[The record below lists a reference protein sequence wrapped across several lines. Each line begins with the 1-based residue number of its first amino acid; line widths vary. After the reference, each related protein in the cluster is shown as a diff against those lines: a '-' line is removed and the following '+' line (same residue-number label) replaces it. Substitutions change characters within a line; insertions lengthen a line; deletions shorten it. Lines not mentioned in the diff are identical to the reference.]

1 MTSMLEIYEGLLFAI
16 LFFMETETL
25 ETIWNQIVSQRKGS
39 KSNPAN
45 HKQYMHTMLVG
56 VILLFI
62 VSLLIGVSG
71 FKRMFQGYTYSWFAG
86 SNVIA
91 NWTGAIITV
100 LVYFIL
106 TIIAWVIIS
115 LIMAKKIK
123 HSKQLK

>member
-16 LFFMETETL
+16 LFFMEAETL
-25 ETIWNQIVSQRKGS
+25 ETIWNQIVSQ
-39 KSNPAN
+39 SNPPN

-56 VILLFI
+56 IILVFI

-71 FKRMFQGYTYSWFAG
+71 FKRMFQGYTWSWFAG
-86 SNVIA
+86 SDVIA
-91 NWTGAIITV
+91 NWTGAIIMV

-106 TIIAWVIIS
+106 TIIAWVILSI
-115 LIMAKKIK
+115 IMTKKK